1 MKIMKRLL
9 SVAFAV
15 CFAVCASY
23 AQNDTSATDN
33 YILSPKDSLFLEGI
47 GYVADQI
54 QPRYK
59 MYQTE
64 NIYNLLK
71 LDTVT
76 GAIWQ
81 VQYGMNKDAE
91 AMQVAIDSW
100 PLVWSSDSHPGRFAL
115 YPTKNMYTFILLDTD
130 TGEVY
135 QVQWNTDPMKRFRT
149 KIN

>member
-1 MKIMKRLL
+1 MKRLL
-9 SVAFAV
+9 CVAFAV
-15 CFAVCASY
+15 CFAVCTSY
-23 AQNDTSATDN
+23 AQTDVSAADN
-33 YILSPKDSLFLEGI
+33 YNLSSKDSLLLEGI

-54 QPRYK
+54 HPRYK

-64 NIYNLLK
+64 NLYNLIK

-81 VQYGMNKDAE
+81 VQYGMNNDVD

-100 PLVWSSDSHPGRFAL
+100 PLVWSDDSHPGRFEL
-115 YPTKNMYTFILLDTD
+115 YPTKNMYNFILLDTD
-130 TGEVY
+130 TGDVY
-135 QVQWNTDPMKRFRT
+135 QVQWNTDPMKRFRS

>member
-1 MKIMKRLL
+1 MKRLL
-9 SVAFAV
+9 CVAFAV

-23 AQNDTSATDN
+23 AQTGVSAADN
-33 YILSPKDSLFLEGI
+33 YNLSPKDSLFLEGI

-54 QPRYK
+54 HPRYK

-64 NIYNLLK
+64 NLYNLIK
-71 LDTVT
+71 LDTMT

-81 VQYGMNKDAE
+81 VQYGMNKDVD

-100 PLVWSSDSHPGRFAL
+100 PLVWSEDSHPGRFEL
-115 YPTKNMYTFILLDTD
+115 YPTKNMYNFILLDTD
-130 TGEVY
+130 IGDVY
-135 QVQWNTDPMKRFRT
+135 QVQWNTDPMKRFRS

>member
-1 MKIMKRLL
+1 MKRVLC
-9 SVAFAV
+9 VVFAV
-15 CFAVCASY
+15 CFAVSVLY
-23 AQNDTSATDN
+23 AQNDTAAVDN
-33 YILSPKDSLFLEGI
+33 YKLSPKDSLFLGEI
-47 GYVADQI
+47 GYVAEQI

-71 LDTVT
+71 LDTMT

-100 PLVWSSDSHPGRFAL
+100 PLVWSSDSHPGRFEL

-130 TGEVY
+130 TGDVY

>member
-1 MKIMKRLL
+1 MKRII
-9 SVAFAV
+9 SVLFAV
-15 CFAVCASY
+15 CFAVCALY
-23 AQNDTSATDN
+23 AQNDASVDN
-33 YILSPKDSLFLEGI
+33 YKLSPKDSLFLDGV
-47 GYVADQI
+47 GYVADLI

-71 LDTVT
+71 LDTMT

-100 PLVWSSDSHPGRFAL
+100 PLVWSSESHPGRFAL
-115 YPTKNMYTFILLDTD
+115 YPTKNMYNFILLDSD
-130 TGEVY
+130 TGDVY
-135 QVQWNTDPMKRFRT
+135 QVQWSTEPKKRFRV
-149 KIN
+149 KID

>member
-1 MKIMKRLL
+1 MKKIISLFVFVCL
-9 SVAFAV
+9 SVFV
-15 CFAVCASY
+15 SF
-23 AQNDTSATDN
+23 AQNDTISEDN
-33 YILSPKDSLFLEGI
+33 FNLSPKDSLFLQGI

-59 MYQTE
+59 IYQTE

-71 LDTVT
+71 LDTMT

-81 VQYGMNKDAE
+81 VQYGMNKEAE
-91 AMQVAIDSW
+91 AMQAAIDSW

-135 QVQWNTDPMKRFRT
+135 QVQWNPDPMKRFRS

>member
-1 MKIMKRLL
+1 MKRVLCAALL
-9 SVAFAV
+9 ACFTV
-15 CFAVCASY
+15 CISY
-23 AQNDTSATDN
+23 AQIDTTSAAEYN
-33 YILSPKDSLFLEGI
+33 LQPKDSLFLEMI

-100 PLVWSSDSHPGRFAL
+100 PLVWSSESHPGRFAL
-115 YPTKNMYTFILLDTD
+115 YPTKNMYNFILLDSD
-130 TGEVY
+130 TGDVY
-135 QVQWNTDPMKRFRT
+135 QVQWSTEPKKRFRV
-149 KIN
+149 KID